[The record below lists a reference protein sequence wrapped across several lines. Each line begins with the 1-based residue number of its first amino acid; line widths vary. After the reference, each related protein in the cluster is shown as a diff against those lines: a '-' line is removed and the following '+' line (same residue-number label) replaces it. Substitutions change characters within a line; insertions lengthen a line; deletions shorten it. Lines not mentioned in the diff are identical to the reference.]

1 MDLDALI
8 KYELDGKAQAI
19 AEYDRFLWKI
29 RTGYATFIYGS
40 TGVIVALV
48 SKNVLPFNGLIFCSL
63 GVLLVG
69 WSFFA
74 LLMDYSFLFS
84 KMRVVNDRDKLI
96 EYMYKLT
103 NSEPLKNEELDELK
117 RCLKNSGERK
127 EKVDLKVLA
136 ARWRP
141 IIYYCGT
148 AIVCLSAITILTM
161 VLTQN
166 GP

>member
-1 MDLDALI
+1 VKDMDLDGLI
-8 KYELDGKAQAI
+8 KYELDGKAQAV

-29 RTGYATFIYGS
+29 RTGYAAFIYGS

-48 SKNVLPFNGLIFCSL
+48 SKKVLPFNDFTFYSL
-63 GVLLVG
+63 GVLMVG

-96 EYMYKLT
+96 EFMFKLT
-103 NSEPLKNEELDELK
+103 NDEPLNNEELDELK

-127 EKVDLKVLA
+127 EKVDLKTLA

-141 IIYYCGT
+141 IIYYGGT
-148 AIVCLSAITILTM
+148 AIVCLSAITILTRA
-161 VLTQN
+161 L
-166 GP
+166 